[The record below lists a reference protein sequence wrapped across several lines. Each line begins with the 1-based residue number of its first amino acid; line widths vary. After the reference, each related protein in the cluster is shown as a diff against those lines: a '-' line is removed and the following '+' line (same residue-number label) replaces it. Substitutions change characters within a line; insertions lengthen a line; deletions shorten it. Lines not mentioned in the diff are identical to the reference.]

1 MDNGSVSMI
10 QFRGDIYCITIPKK
24 TTDQVVWSRQPQHLT
39 ELYFSIVLHISPLFI
54 LKILLHFIFISWKF
68 QLFFFF
74 FTWSC
79 KMKKNAHTFI
89 CFFFHSWP
97 QYLECYWNSDTA
109 DSWVGIFW
117 NNYKVMYAHLVNS
130 LCFYA
135 ATKVL
140 SQDYTAFLRE
150 QQSSQFPQQASPS
163 AVRRS
168 RTQQECVLRDVC
180 GKSSQQI

>member
-1 MDNGSVSMI
+1 MEVYQWFNSEGIYIVSQYPKRQLIKLFDPGNLSIWLNCISVLFST
-10 QFRGDIYCITIPKK
+10 FP
-24 TTDQVVWSRQPQHLT
+24 
-39 ELYFSIVLHISPLFI
+39 LYLFSKSYYI
-54 LKILLHFIFISWKF
+54 LSLYLENSNF
-68 QLFFFF
+68 FFFF

-97 QYLECYWNSDTA
+97 RYLEWHWNSDTA

-130 LCFYA
+130 LCFYT

-140 SQDYTAFLRE
+140 SQDSTAFLRE